1 MSITVSGRRCPGFCR
16 EWKGC
21 VFWQLRSFSREGAE
35 RVTDTSTIG
44 QRIAHARKLRGLTQ
58 AELALRVPCSK
69 SLIAQVERGHKPATP
84 SLIIAVARVLNVEVT
99 ELTGQP

>member
-1 MSITVSGRRCPGFCR
+1 VP
-16 EWKGC
+16 
-21 VFWQLRSFSREGAE
+21 
-35 RVTDTSTIG
+35 DDSTIG

-58 AELALRVPCSK
+58 TELAARVPCSK

-84 SLIIAVARVLNVEVT
+84 ALITAAAKALNVDVT